1 MNETFSRETR
11 KQIEERLVQGF
22 GLLTEAGPSLL
33 DTCPGLRQGSLFFY
47 LSYPVPPS
55 PQLTHTTSPC
65 LFSLMPLSDL
75 SGLALA

>member
-1 MNETFSRETR
+1 MNETFSREIR
-11 KQIEERLVQGF
+11 KRIEERGLQAF
-22 GLLTEAGPSLL
+22 RLLTEAGPSLL
-33 DTCPGLRQGSLFFY
+33 DTCPGLRQSSLFFN

-65 LFSLMPLSDL
+65 FFSLMPLSDL